1 MHLIGNLNFSG
12 LILQLNVLLLS
23 DESFDTTDTNENEDK
38 DALLET
44 IW

>member
-1 MHLIGNLNFSG
+1 MHLIGNLDFSG

-23 DESFDTTDTNENEDK
+23 DESFDTNDTNENEDK

>member
-12 LILQLNVLLLS
+12 LILQLNILLLS
-23 DESFDTTDTNENEDK
+23 DESFDTNDTNENEDK

>member
-1 MHLIGNLNFSG
+1 MHLISNLNFSG

-23 DESFDTTDTNENEDK
+23 DESFDTNNTNENEDK

>member
-23 DESFDTTDTNENEDK
+23 DESFDTNDTNENEDK